1 MLINNV
7 EYLFNFNKLLNT
19 QIFDWIERPEL
30 HFKVGKLGK
39 LDRDNLYLYARFP
52 FSASYVPL
60 PRNCIDESNS

>member
-30 HFKVGKLGK
+30 YFKVGK

>member
-39 LDRDNLYLYARFP
+39 LDRDNLLYVFMIAQ
-52 FSASYVPL
+52 
-60 PRNCIDESNS
+60 